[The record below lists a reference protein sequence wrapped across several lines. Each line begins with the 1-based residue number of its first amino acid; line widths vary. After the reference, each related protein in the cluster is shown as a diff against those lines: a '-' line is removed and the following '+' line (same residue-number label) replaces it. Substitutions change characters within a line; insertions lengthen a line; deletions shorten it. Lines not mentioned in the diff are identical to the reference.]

1 MKIKFLVI
9 KVFKDES
16 ELIYFLFFMLLN
28 FLFVE
33 RYRIVLLILV
43 GNLYIWVGRRRFKL
57 FLDLLYIFKVYEWEM
72 LGNML
77 R

>member
-43 GNLYIWVGRRRFKL
+43 GNLYI
-57 FLDLLYIFKVYEWEM
+57 
-72 LGNML
+72 
-77 R
+77 